1 MDARFEDDLIE
12 IAGDDNYLILCSDR
26 RMLFL
31 SGAVACKLA
40 FEEVTGFVAEGDAI
54 LVRCADGRG
63 LLQPFPSAAAGFV
76 QDAAAKLSAA
86 LAA

>member
-12 IAGDDNYLILCSDR
+12 IAADGNYLMLCADR

-31 SGAVACKLA
+31 AGAAAGKLA
-40 FEEVTGFVAEGDAI
+40 FEEVTSFVAEGDAI
-54 LVRCADGRG
+54 LVRCADGHG
-63 LLQPFPSAAAGFV
+63 LRQPFPSAAEGFV
-76 QDAAAKLSAA
+76 QDAAAKLTAA